1 MKTENILIAFL
12 IVTFTSITFAAPSAK
27 EILKK
32 VQKKYEKDIKTLSA
46 DFTQKVQWN
55 LSGFVQESEGKMLL
69 KGNKFRFDTN
79 SQSLSNDG
87 ETIWTYNSSSEQIII
102 DSIKKSGEIL
112 LPQELLFKFPDNYTI
127 FYLGEEKQGK
137 NNFYILKL
145 AAKSETENLKEI
157 KVWVSEDK
165 WLTQKLEYVDLNENI
180 TTYTLKNVKT
190 NIEILD
196 SKFQLTEFADAEIID
211 LREE

>member
-1 MKTENILIAFL
+1 MKTKNILIGLIILAFTNL
-12 IVTFTSITFAAPSAK
+12 AFAGPSAK

-69 KGNKFRFDTN
+69 KGDKFRFDTD

-87 ETIWTYNSSSEQIII
+87 ETIWTYNSSSEQIIV

-112 LPQELLFKFPDNYTI
+112 MPQELLFKFPENYTL
-127 FYLGEEKQGK
+127 FYLGEEKQEKK
-137 NNFYILKL
+137 NFHILKL

-157 KVWVSEDK
+157 KVWVLEDE
-165 WLTQKLEYVDLNENI
+165 WLTQQLEYVDLNENI
-180 TTYTLKNVKT
+180 TTYTLKNLKLNEEV
-190 NIEILD
+190 LD
-196 SKFQLTEFADAEIID
+196 DKFQLTEFTDAEVID